1 MFALLLLIEHGKC
14 RKAILT
20 AYGPGGKGIL
30 ITRKSPREMFITKSG
45 REILETFKGHHPFL
59 DLIIASIKVTLQH

>member
-1 MFALLLLIEHGKC
+1 MALKLQCYWYKF

-20 AYGPGGKGIL
+20 AYGPSSKGIL

>member
-1 MFALLLLIEHGKC
+1 M
-14 RKAILT
+14 LT
-20 AYGPGGKGIL
+20 AYGPGGGGIL

-59 DLIIASIKVTLQH
+59 DLIIASIKVTLQQYMWSVHCVIIGNNARV